1 MAPSFVVLTEN
12 LKRDCF
18 AFELAEIPG
27 GSLHLG
33 PPRSAGFQE
42 NFLGL
47 GIDESGAERAV
58 WFQFQGESCEIEI
71 DFWGD

>member
-1 MAPSFVVLTEN
+1 MAPSIVVLTES

-18 AFELAEIPG
+18 AFELAEIPC

-33 PPRSAGFQE
+33 SPRSAGFQE

-47 GIDESGAERAV
+47 SIDESGAEKAA

>member
-1 MAPSFVVLTEN
+1 MLIDD
-12 LKRDCF
+12 LKGDCF
-18 AFELAEIPG
+18 AFEFAEIPSS
-27 GSLHLG
+27 SLHL
-33 PPRSAGFQE
+33 RSARSTGFQE

-47 GIDESGAERAV
+47 RIDESGAEGAA

>member
-1 MAPSFVVLTEN
+1 MALSVVVLIDDLEG
-12 LKRDCF
+12 DCF
-18 AFELAEIPG
+18 AFELAEIPS

-33 PPRSAGFQE
+33 FPRSAGFQE

-47 GIDESGAERAV
+47 SIDESGAERGAR
-58 WFQFQGESCEIEI
+58 FQFQGESCEIEI